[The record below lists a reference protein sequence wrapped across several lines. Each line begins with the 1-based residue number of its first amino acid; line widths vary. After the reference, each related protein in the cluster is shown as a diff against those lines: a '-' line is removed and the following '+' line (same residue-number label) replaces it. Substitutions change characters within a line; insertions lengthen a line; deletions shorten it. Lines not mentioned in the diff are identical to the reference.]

1 MIGGR
6 VVRVYLEGKKIY
18 VKNTEGL
25 VYEVKYYEGYDGYDS
40 LDFQLELVCG
50 WDENGWKLA
59 DCFDDDVQ
67 TESVIQ
73 YFFKESLEE
82 CLDANEYEILEG
94 NPLEKK

>member
-1 MIGGR
+1 MR
-6 VVRVYLEGKKIY
+6 TYLGENKLY

-40 LDFQLELVCG
+40 LHFQLELICG
-50 WDENGWKLA
+50 WDEDEWKPA
-59 DCFDDDVQ
+59 DCFEDDVQ

-73 YFFKESLEE
+73 YFIKESLEE
-82 CLDANEYEILEG
+82 CLEANEYEILEE

>member
-1 MIGGR
+1 MRI
-6 VVRVYLEGKKIY
+6 YLGEKKLY

-50 WDENGWKLA
+50 WDENEWKPA
-59 DCFDDDVQ
+59 DYFVDDVQ
-67 TESVIQ
+67 EESVIQ
-73 YFFKESLEE
+73 YFFKEGLEE
-82 CLDANEYEILEG
+82 CLEANDYVILEK